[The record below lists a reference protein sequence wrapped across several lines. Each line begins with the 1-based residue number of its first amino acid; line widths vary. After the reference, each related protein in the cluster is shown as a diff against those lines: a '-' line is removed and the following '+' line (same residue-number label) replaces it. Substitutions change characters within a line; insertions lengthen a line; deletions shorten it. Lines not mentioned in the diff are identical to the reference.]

1 MADNLGYTPGTGA
14 TVRTTESGGIHT
26 QHALLSSLVA
36 GVPTPLQGMAGVP
49 SPADVGIPVRPIGQD
64 TISASFTGVGS
75 SLLSPFMTQLSL
87 RTMTVAQSAGNLV
100 VTTTTT
106 ANAEFLA
113 RSNTPVAGAWQ
124 AKYQSILSQRIAN
137 NNFAVILGDLIGV
150 GLTATWTS
158 TVLTITQTA
167 HGFTAANVGQS
178 VMVSL
183 PTVTSGTALPGR
195 YAIAGVTDANTFT
208 VTVAGWTSGGGT
220 ATLFGRTHVKVLYNG
235 TTATAAAFDS
245 QREGWGSGDTTLALN
260 TSASPGHMVL
270 LNSDARQLTVGDM
283 LVASGTAMASTLRG
297 FRLVNL
303 PADDTPLYLFLWAY
317 NGSTNPASGTTWTVG
332 FWSVEDFSATPVH
345 IAGNRLQGTASPLP
359 IVATTGSTTAVT
371 GTVTVD
377 TELSAAVAFGDATGG
392 PTTAPMYALLA
403 RYNGSNWDRERP
415 VTYNDSVN
423 DIGVKTTTFNGVTKT
438 NFGSPAMI
446 FAFNV
451 TAVSGTTPSMT
462 VKLQWS
468 PDGGTTWIDIPSAS
482 LAAITASGS
491 FQLRVAPNI
500 TPVAN
505 LDIAHPL
512 PRTWRAVYTI
522 TGTTPSFTIGYC
534 QACYYAT

>member
-1 MADNLGYTPGTGA
+1 MADNIDITPGTGK
-14 TVRTTESGGIHT
+14 TVRTTESGGVHT

-36 GVPTPLQGMAGVP
+36 GVPTPLAGMAGVP

-100 VTTTTT
+100 VTATTT

-167 HGFTAANVGQS
+167 HGFTAANVGQAM
-178 VMVSL
+178 MVSL

-195 YAIAGVTDANTFT
+195 YVIAGVTDANTFT

-220 ATLFGRTHVKVLYNG
+220 VTLFGRTHVKVLYSG
-235 TTATAAAFDS
+235 TSSTSAAYDT
-245 QREGWGSGDTTLALN
+245 QREGWGSGDTTLTLN
-260 TSASPGHMVL
+260 TSTSPGHMVL
-270 LNSDARQLTVGDM
+270 LNSDARQHTVSDM

-317 NGSTNPASGTTWTVG
+317 NGGTNPASGTTWTVG

-345 IAGNRLQGTASPLP
+345 IAGNRLQGTAAPLP
-359 IVATTGSTTAVT
+359 TTQVGTVTITGSVTADTELPTAAALSDANSNPAMPTVGAIGLAWNPPASTYARLRTTHSLIGLDPSAKTVSTNGVGQVNYNHRGIAVQVNATAVT
-371 GTVTVD
+371 GT
-377 TELSAAVAFGDATGG
+377 
-392 PTTAPMYALLA
+392 
-403 RYNGSNWDRERP
+403 
-415 VTYNDSVN
+415 
-423 DIGVKTTTFNGVTKT
+423 
-438 NFGSPAMI
+438 
-446 FAFNV
+446 
-451 TAVSGTTPSMT
+451 TPSLT
-462 VKLQWS
+462 FKVQES
-468 PDGGTTWIDIPSAS
+468 FDGGTTWSDMDGATS
-482 LAAITASGS
+482 LALTTTGSITLKVYPGC
-491 FQLRVAPNI
+491 

-505 LDIAHPL
+505 KVVDL
-512 PRTWRAVYTI
+512 PVPSHVRVVYLP
-522 TGTTPSFTIGYC
+522 TGTTPSFTTNTSLSFL
-534 QACYYAT
+534 A